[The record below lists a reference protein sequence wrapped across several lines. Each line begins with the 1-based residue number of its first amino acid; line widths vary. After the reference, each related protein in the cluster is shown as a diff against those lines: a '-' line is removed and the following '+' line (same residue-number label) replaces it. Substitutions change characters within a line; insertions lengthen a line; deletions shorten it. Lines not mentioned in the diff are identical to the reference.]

1 MSEKFLS
8 QEEIDALLKMND
20 EVSSPSEMDA
30 TAKDVLGE
38 IGNISMSSAAT
49 ALSKLLNRPVGI
61 TTPKVELTTIKDLN
75 DSFIMPYVLLQIK
88 FQEGFEGSNALM
100 MRIQDASTISNILM
114 GGDGKNPSEELSE
127 IEISAISEV
136 MNQMMGSAST
146 ALATMFSKRV
156 NISPPEIKVI
166 GSADEIYID
175 GMNDQEIVKISFH
188 MTVDDLIDSEI
199 MQLYS
204 VGTSEQIIGEM
215 MNFGAAAPEPEP
227 EPEPESEPEPEP
239 EYEPEPEPEY
249 EVLYEEMIDVPE
261 ISDEIIEVKKPKFG
275 QLSGRESIRGKSNI
289 DMIMDVPL
297 ELSVILGSSKRSIKE
312 ILSLEPGSIVELNE
326 YVEEPLDIYVN
337 GKQIAKGEVVVID
350 EKFGIRITQI
360 LNAKERVKK
369 LG

>member
-20 EVSSPSEMDA
+20 EVSAPSEMDD

-38 IGNISMSSAAT
+38 VGNISMSNAAT
-49 ALSKLLNRPVGI
+49 ALSKLLNRQVNI
-61 TTPKVELTTIKDLN
+61 TTPQVELTTVKDLSE
-75 DSFIMPYVLLQIK
+75 SFITPYVLLQIQ
-88 FQEGFEGSNALM
+88 FEEGFDGANALM
-100 MRIQDASTISNILM
+100 MRIHDAAVIANILM
-114 GGDGKNPSEELSE
+114 GGTGENASEELGE
-127 IEISAISEV
+127 IEISAVSEV

-146 ALATMFSKRV
+146 ALSTMFSKRV
-156 NISPPEIKVI
+156 NISPPVISVVETSEEIHIK
-166 GSADEIYID
+166 
-175 GMNDQEIVKISFH
+175 GMGEDEIVKIAFRL
-188 MTVDDLIDSEI
+188 TVEGLIDSEL
-199 MQLYS
+199 MQIYS
-204 VGTSEQIIGEM
+204 VNTSEQIIGEM
-215 MNFGAAAPEPEP
+215 LNPLGAEPEP
-227 EPEPESEPEPEP
+227 VMELD
-239 EYEPEPEPEY
+239 PEPEPEY
-249 EVLYEEMIDVPE
+249 EVLYEEPIDEPE
-261 ISDEIIEVKKPKFG
+261 MDDEIIDVRKPKFG
-275 QLSGRESIRGKSNI
+275 QLSQKEGIRGKSNI

-297 ELSVILGSSKRSIKE
+297 ELSVILGHSKRSIKE

>member
-20 EVSSPSEMDA
+20 EVSSPSKMDA

-49 ALSKLLNRPVGI
+49 ALSQLLNLQVGI
-61 TTPKVELTTIKDLN
+61 TTPKVELTTIKDLS
-75 DSFIMPYVLLQIK
+75 DSFITPYVLLQIK
-88 FQEGFEGSNALM
+88 FQEGFDGSNALM

-114 GGDGKNPSEELSE
+114 GGDGSNPSKELSE
-127 IEISAISEV
+127 IELSAISEV

-156 NISPPEIKVI
+156 NISPPLIKVI
-166 GSADEIYID
+166 GSSEEIHIE
-175 GMNDQEIVKISFH
+175 GMNEQEVVKISFRL
-188 MTVDDLIDSEI
+188 TVDELIDSEI
-199 MQLYS
+199 MQIYS
-204 VGTSEQIIGEM
+204 VDTSEQIIGEM
-215 MNFGAAAPEPEP
+215 MDSPSPVIEA
-227 EPEPESEPEPEP
+227 EPEPESELG
-239 EYEPEPEPEY
+239 PEY
-249 EVLYEEMIDVPE
+249 EVLYEEMIDAPE
-261 ISDEIIEVKKPKFG
+261 ISDEIVEVKKPKFG